1 MPKIGG
7 WFVLFF
13 FFFSSVGKFRPGII
27 YISWSEIG
35 GCFTGGVKSFRG
47 SSLFLQNVNIATERV
62 CFNALLTQTDV
73 LMALC

>member
-1 MPKIGG
+1 M
-7 WFVLFF
+7 FVFLL
-13 FFFSSVGKFRPGII
+13 FFSSVGKFRPGII

-35 GCFTGGVKSFRG
+35 GCFSGEVKSFRD
-47 SSLFLQNVNIATERV
+47 SFLFLQNVNRTTQRV